1 MCSTND
7 SKNGS
12 GAQTSID
19 NYIAESKAND
29 SSKLN
34 PPKYVPSLKHEQ
46 GRWGSPN
53 PIKTQEEGQH
63 LLDTGYK
70 DGKEIYN
77 VTDSGEVVKFMPDNS
92 PDNGYHSYGVS
103 GPRDIPPKILKQFEE
118 DNKLTKPEI
127 NKLRKG
133 KKKKK

>member
-1 MCSTND
+1 MCSTCN

-12 GAQTSID
+12 TNQTSID
-19 NYIAESKAND
+19 NYTAESKANEN
-29 SSKLN
+29 SNLK

-53 PIKTQEEGQH
+53 PIKSQEEGQH

-70 DGKEIYN
+70 YGKEIYN

-92 PDNGYHSYGVS
+92 PENGYHSYGVS
-103 GPRDIPPKILKQFEE
+103 SPRDIPPNILKQFAK
-118 DNKLTKPEI
+118 DNKLTQPEI